1 MQKEL
6 EISRLCFYKQRKRR
20 KVQVNQLFAS
30 LLIFD
35 FFLIKLIQILAAVK
49 INDDNDLNDIF
60 NEIDDDSFNLTATLK
75 ATPKSAKKKKKM
87 KLSAVSSLTVSRA
100 ELDTSSKFDS
110 TKKRVLTERVTQ
122 PSKKAKLELDV
133 KYESVKKRIESKGFF
148 FKIYSQV
155 ISL

>member
-1 MQKEL
+1 MQVYL
-6 EISRLCFYKQRKRR
+6 S
-20 KVQVNQLFAS
+20 S
-30 LLIFD
+30 T

-122 PSKKAKLELDV
+122 PSKKPKLEPDV

-148 FKIYSQV
+148 FWKFILKSYHYNDKIYDLYRRVTQ
-155 ISL
+155 I

>member
-1 MQKEL
+1 MFLQAKKKKKSTGE
-6 EISRLCFYKQRKRR
+6 SAFR
-20 KVQVNQLFAS
+20 S
-30 LLIFD
+30 LLILD
-35 FFLIKLIQILAAVK
+35 FFLIKLIKILAAVK

-110 TKKRVLTERVTQ
+110 SKKRVLTERVTQ
-122 PSKKAKLELDV
+122 PSKKAKLEPDV
-133 KYESVKKRIESKGFF
+133 KYESVRKRIESNGFCML
-148 FKIYSQV
+148 KIYSQV
-155 ISL
+155 ISII